1 MARTKQTVTAKT
13 THSATASK
21 KMAEVKRSV
30 ATKVPAKPSATV
42 TNPVD
47 TAILKKKRKTRP
59 GTKAAREV
67 NKLQRTTNLLLQ
79 KAPFQRIVREIVEE
93 HRHTSGDKALLIQR
107 SAMEALQVAAEQ
119 ALTSLLIKTRRF
131 ATHAGRKTIMP
142 ADLALAVKEL
152 GLGKTSYVE

>member
-30 ATKVPAKPSATV
+30 ATKVPAKIS
-42 TNPVD
+42 TNPVVEP
-47 TAILKKKRKTRP
+47 AILKKKRKTRP

-79 KAPFQRIVREIVEE
+79 KAPFRRIVREIVEE
-93 HRHTSGDKALLIQR
+93 HRHTSGDKPLLIQQ